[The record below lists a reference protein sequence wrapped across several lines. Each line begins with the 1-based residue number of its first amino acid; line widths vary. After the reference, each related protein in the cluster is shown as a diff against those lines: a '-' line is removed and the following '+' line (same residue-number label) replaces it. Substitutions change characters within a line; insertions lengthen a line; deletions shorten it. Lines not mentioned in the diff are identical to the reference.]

1 MFSKYTQD
9 KNKIK
14 IYKQKTMLVYKCK
27 FVLYWQRQSLWHGLA
42 FIVNQKWKNKTF
54 KLGKVNDRIQ
64 IIQLATF
71 RNKSKKETEIR
82 IEKNGFKANS
92 RLDGK
97 IVKKFWGGHR
107 LNFDQLIDMYH
118 TQN

>member
-1 MFSKYTQD
+1 M
-9 KNKIK
+9 
-14 IYKQKTMLVYKCK
+14 
-27 FVLYWQRQSLWHGLA
+27 
-42 FIVNQKWKNKTF
+42 
-54 KLGKVNDRIQ
+54 NDRIQ

>member
-1 MFSKYTQD
+1 M
-9 KNKIK
+9 
-14 IYKQKTMLVYKCK
+14 
-27 FVLYWQRQSLWHGLA
+27 
-42 FIVNQKWKNKTF
+42 
-54 KLGKVNDRIQ
+54 NDRIQ

-71 RNKSKKETEIR
+71 KNKSKKETEIR

-107 LNFDQLIDMYH
+107 LNFD
-118 TQN
+118 

>member
-107 LNFDQLIDMYH
+107 LNFDQLIDMCH